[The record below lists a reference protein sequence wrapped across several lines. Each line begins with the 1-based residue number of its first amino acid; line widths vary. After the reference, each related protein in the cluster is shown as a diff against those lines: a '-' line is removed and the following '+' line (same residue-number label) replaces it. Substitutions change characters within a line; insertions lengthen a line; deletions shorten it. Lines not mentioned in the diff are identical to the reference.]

1 MTTSATATGTV
12 RKEIYAHLKRA
23 SRVWAVSSIHGEA
36 ARLIALHGALAHRW
50 RPGDRLVYLG
60 NCIGR
65 GAGLAQTIAELLSF
79 RTAVIAQRG
88 VFAAD
93 VAYLRGSQ
101 EEMWQ
106 KLLELQFAPNPRE
119 VLQWMLDQG
128 VGATV
133 AAYGA
138 NPEEGL
144 RACREGPLAIT
155 RWTSALRAAINVV
168 PGHRPFLT
176 ALRRAAFTDE
186 GGVLFVHAGV
196 AANRPLYA
204 QKDVFWWGGGP
215 FLELDEPFSGFRRV
229 VRGYE
234 RQHSGIVEG
243 QFATSLDGG
252 CGFGGDLLAGCFGP
266 KGELLETLKA

>member
-1 MTTSATATGTV
+1 MTPSGTASGTV

-23 SRVWAVSSIHGEA
+23 ARVWAVSSIHGEA
-36 ARLIALHGALAHRW
+36 ARLQALHRALAHRW
-50 RPGDRLVYLG
+50 QPGDRLVYLG

-65 GAGLAQTIAELLSF
+65 GGAIAETIAELLSF

-88 VFAAD
+88 AFAAD

-119 VLQWMLDQG
+119 VLEWMLSQG

-133 AAYGA
+133 VAYGL
-138 NPEEGL
+138 NPEEGM
-144 RACREGPLAIT
+144 RACREGALAIT
-155 RWTSALRAAINVV
+155 RWTSALRAAINAA
-168 PGHRPFLT
+168 PGHRSLLT
-176 ALRRAAFTDE
+176 ALRRYAFTDE

-234 RQHSGIVEG
+234 RRHGGLVEG

-266 KGELLETLKA
+266 AGELIETLKA